1 MRADEELICQD
12 ASNRQHRDLL
22 GPLLVVDSEEEQTFG
37 FGEGLTAEDT
47 HELDEVVE
55 GHFGLPLVIQD
66 EQGDDALY
74 EGVEAELLELSDP
87 L

>member
-22 GPLLVVDSEEEQTFG
+22 SPLLIVDSEEELTFG
-37 FGEGLTAEDT
+37 FGEGLTAEDA
-47 HELDEVVE
+47 HELDKVVE
-55 GHFGLPLVIQD
+55 GHLGLPLVILDQ
-66 EQGDDALY
+66 QGNDALY
-74 EGVEAELLELSDP
+74 EGVEAELLELFDP